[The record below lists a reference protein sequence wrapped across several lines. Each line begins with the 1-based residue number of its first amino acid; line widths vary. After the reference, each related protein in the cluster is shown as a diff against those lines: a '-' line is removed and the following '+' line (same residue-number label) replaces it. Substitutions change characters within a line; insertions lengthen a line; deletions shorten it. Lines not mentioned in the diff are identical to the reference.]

1 MKYTEYA
8 TIHNLKPALM
18 WGLALALPFANSI
31 PLARLIVKHYFSF
44 PLNYFL
50 GVLTMKKAELTPEQR
65 EINKQKNAPIVARI
79 EALQKERGLRTDAMC
94 KGAKVTPSAISQ
106 WRTGLTVASVDKV
119 QQFADFFGVSFVWL
133 FTGIETEKAATPED
147 DGSADDVILRF
158 LRSLP
163 KERLR
168 GILLAL
174 EAPEEVLAA
183 LDHEEPRG

>member
-1 MKYTEYA
+1 MPNEKQIRAERNRQF
-8 TIHNLKPALM
+8 IDRVE
-18 WGLALALPFANSI
+18 
-31 PLARLIVKHYFSF
+31 RLRVERGI
-44 PLNYFL
+44 
-50 GVLTMKKAELTPEQR
+50 TKAE
-65 EINKQKNAPIVARI
+65 
-79 EALQKERGLRTDAMC
+79 MY
-94 KGAKVTPSAISQ
+94 KGIGVSAAAFSQ
-106 WRTGLTVASVDKV
+106 WKSGAHSISDKAITKAA
-119 QQFADFFGVSFVWL
+119 QFFGVSEIWL
-133 FTGIETEKAATPED
+133 LTGIETEKAATPKG